1 VEGTPHKENW
11 FSTGE
16 VEFALQKR
24 ATNHYAGFREANQW
38 VAPHLSRE
46 NTDNTTLT
54 PFPGTLSTGSPPYLL
69 KWSQMSRRRYY
80 LDSLAC
86 VTIGFTELPEAG
98 VTPGILL
105 ESEEP
110 RPSQRL
116 PISSSAATFRS

>member
-46 NTDNTTLT
+46 NTDTI
-54 PFPGTLSTGSPPYLL
+54 PRHAQYGLSTLFAQVVTDVAASIL
-69 KWSQMSRRRYY
+69 SR
-80 LDSLAC
+80 
-86 VTIGFTELPEAG
+86 
-98 VTPGILL
+98 
-105 ESEEP
+105 
-110 RPSQRL
+110 
-116 PISSSAATFRS
+116 